1 MINKY
6 ILNILYKR
14 YRVYMVYI
22 PEKKKIKNRKKFI
35 YIYTYACTNEI
46 RFQPK
51 RKKSI
56 YINKKVKLTKI
67 FFTRFLLFIKCITVC
82 QYSNYIANVWKCHES
97 PFSLLRIYLESLI

>member
-1 MINKY
+1 
-6 ILNILYKR
+6 
-14 YRVYMVYI
+14 MVYI

-67 FFTRFLLFIKCITVC
+67 FFTRFLLLYKCITVLM
-82 QYSNYIANVWKCHES
+82 SVH
-97 PFSLLRIYLESLI
+97 LLMFGNATNHLLAFLSIGRIYLESLI

>member
-56 YINKKVKLTKI
+56 YINKKVKLTEPI
-67 FFTRFLLFIKCITVC
+67 LRDTVHTTE
-82 QYSNYIANVWKCHES
+82 YGSKLY
-97 PFSLLRIYLESLI
+97 

>member
-22 PEKKKIKNRKKFI
+22 PEKKNIKNRKKFI

-51 RKKSI
+51 RKKKKRVFI
-56 YINKKVKLTKI
+56 FLNKKIKLTKI
-67 FFTRFLLFIKCITVC
+67 FFTRFLLLYKCIIDVST
-82 QYSNYIANVWKCHES
+82 SNIYNVWKCHES
-97 PFSLLRIYLESLI
+97 PSRICLNP